1 MAPGVHVVLEVV
13 RMAMNEQFLTLM
25 PTLYPG
31 SMATDPKPYAS
42 LDAMWKAL
50 SDLAY
55 KMTPAVNGENNFICL
70 FLRRERG
77 HPRRRGPGPPVM
89 GAVRAECRPSCFY
102 GRRDRVIIQLLY
114 SSMVPLTL
122 GLTTTS
128 NCWPLEEHH
137 YAEVLVV
144 CASFKTDD
152 PPLWSDLLSPS
163 ARAAA
168 LRANRGDCLNCRE
181 DTHTLSTV

>member
-1 MAPGVHVVLEVV
+1 MAV
-13 RMAMNEQFLTLM
+13 NEQFLTLM

-89 GAVRAECRPSCFY
+89 GAARAAWRPSRLH
-102 GRRDRVIIQLLY
+102 GKRDRSILRLVCP
-114 SSMVPLTL
+114 SMIPLIL
-122 GLTTTS
+122 GLIKR

-137 YAEVLVV
+137 YAEVFAVS
-144 CASFKTDD
+144 ASFKTDH
-152 PPLWSDLLSPS
+152 PPI
-163 ARAAA
+163 
-168 LRANRGDCLNCRE
+168 
-181 DTHTLSTV
+181 